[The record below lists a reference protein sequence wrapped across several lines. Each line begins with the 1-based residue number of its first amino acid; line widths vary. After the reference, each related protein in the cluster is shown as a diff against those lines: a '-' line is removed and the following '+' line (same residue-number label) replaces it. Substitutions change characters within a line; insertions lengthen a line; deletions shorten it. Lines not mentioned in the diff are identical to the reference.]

1 MAKSNSSAAV
11 RQSASTGGKKKYS
24 NYKPRN
30 PGKKPSEQTG
40 PADFIKAL
48 NAPKFN
54 PWVVIAAFIIPLLL
68 TLIAYY
74 NFDIYPLGPG
84 KHRSVLTLDL
94 NGQYIYY
101 FEAIRDAFWGDGSL
115 FYNWSRNL
123 SGGFMGIIGYYLA
136 SPFTLIPILMPRQY
150 MLQAIM
156 IMQICKVGACGAT
169 FCIYAQKSKKL
180 SAYPALIFSIMYSMM
195 AFVVIQLINPMWID
209 GPILLPLIILGVEY
223 LIDDGRK
230 INYII
235 PTALMFVANFY
246 IGFMVAIFVAI
257 YFVYYLFFGT
267 QRKFKGIKD
276 YAKTCGIMA
285 GSTVVVLM
293 CSLFMILPVYNA
305 LALGKFDFSEPVY
318 NWSEHLFK
326 IPELIPTLLPNQ
338 YYSVNVDT
346 GTRFYGRPEIYCG
359 VLTVVLF
366 PLYFF
371 NKDIKWNRKLGAGF
385 LLLVMFMSMYVKPIN
400 MYWHG
405 GQDPNWLPYRYS
417 FLISFILVSM
427 AAEVFANLDGLRL
440 KPKNIMFDVA
450 GKHASP
456 ITYGAGIF
464 LAIALAVFYFESK
477 MKSYNYNE
485 SKYKYVAKGLY
496 YKAEMNYG
504 ADRWQEIW
512 LGTLGFGLLLAA
524 VYIVLVF
531 IYSATKNK
539 NARMLLL
546 TATACLVCFEGGY
559 NCYDSF
565 RKIYKEVGNSCH
577 DSYAEITSAPDDIVK
592 PLEDYDGSFYRAEK
606 TFNRMVNDD
615 MAYGLKGIS
624 HSSSVMNARA
634 IKVIEYLGYFTQSY
648 ETKYEGSNPVADS
661 LLGIK
666 YVVDAP
672 DRRYNNKKMLDASYT
687 KVPELEG
694 LTYKRYDEPNLKVI
708 TDTVDVYQNP
718 NALSIGWMADRSILD
733 IPYLDETNPFNNLN
747 NMVASMTGNPGKEYY
762 KSVESTVDYD
772 PNQVRLHDYIHTD
785 AKTGIKTVHN
795 CYESYDTSTDA
806 VVNVRF
812 TSPVDGDIYMHLS
825 SKVKKACNV
834 WVGLKKED
842 GTYAGSTSTQYDG
855 YGTYFDTNS
864 SPIVRLGP
872 FKKGQEIEVR
882 FTIQASGS
890 GGKYVGSNEY
900 LMVRKGD
907 SNGNGDGF
915 HFCYLDMDEFE
926 KDIATLREGQWNID
940 MSKSNDRH
948 LEGTVNVKSG
958 QVFVTSIPYEPGW
971 TIEIDGKK
979 VKDLVYTKDDDQGIS
994 RLVNKDKDEGE
1005 VAIVDGFIGIKMDGI
1020 SDGEHKISMTYT
1032 PPGFKTGVVT
1042 LIIGV
1047 IVIIVLAVYD
1057 HKRNPVLI
1065 ARREAKQRRKA
1076 GLPEET
1082 SEEQETVKES
1092 AEKSSGKTE
1101 KKDDVQ
1107 EPLKKKKEAKKLP
1120 TSQTPTKSGVQIIKS
1135 KGEVAGNVEE
1145 KAREADEKAKAEAAE
1160 LQKKTDEL
1168 IKNFNE
1174 NAEEASEKAEDTA
1187 EKVAET
1193 VEETVEE
1200 TAEEVKEAAAEAAE
1214 KPSAPKSGNGGNKNK
1229 KKKKKK

>member
-1 MAKSNSSAAV
+1 M
-11 RQSASTGGKKKYS
+11 KK
-24 NYKPRN
+24 
-30 PGKKPSEQTG
+30 
-40 PADFIKAL
+40 L

-54 PWVVIAAFIIPLLL
+54 PWVVIAAFVIPLLL

-74 NFDIYPLGPG
+74 NFDIYPLGAG

-136 SPFTLIPILMPRQY
+136 SPFTLIPVLMPRQY

-169 FCIYAQKSKKL
+169 FCIYAQRSKKL
-180 SAYPALIFSIMYSMM
+180 SAYPSLIFSTMYAMM

-223 LIDDGRK
+223 IIADGRK

-235 PTALMFVANFY
+235 PTALMFIANFY

-257 YFVYYLFFGT
+257 YFVYYLFFATG
-267 QRKFKGIKD
+267 RKFRGIKD

-293 CSLFMILPVYNA
+293 CSLIMILPVYNA

-326 IPELIPTLLPNQ
+326 VPELIPTLLPNQ

-359 VLTVVLF
+359 VLTTVLF

-371 NKDIKWNRKLGAGF
+371 NKDIKWNRKLGAAF
-385 LLLVMFMSMYVKPIN
+385 LLLVMFMSMYVKPLN

-417 FLISFILVSM
+417 FLVSFILVSM
-427 AAEVFANLDGLRL
+427 AAEVFANLEGLRL
-440 KPKNIMFDVA
+440 KPKSLMFDIA

-456 ITYGAGIF
+456 ITYGLGIF
-464 LAIALAVFYFESK
+464 AAIAAAVLFFESK

-504 ADRWQEIW
+504 PDRWQEIW

-524 VYIVLVF
+524 AYIVLVF
-531 IYSATKNK
+531 VYSATKNN
-539 NARMLLL
+539 NASMILL

-592 PLEDYDGSFYRAEK
+592 PLEEYDGSFYRAEK

-634 IKVIEYLGYFTQSY
+634 IKLVEYLGYFTQSY

-672 DRRYNNKKMLDASYT
+672 DRRNNNKKMLDASYT
-687 KVPELEG
+687 KVPELQG

-718 NALSIGWMADRSILD
+718 NALSIGWMSDKSILD
-733 IPYLDETNPFNNLN
+733 IPYLDETNPFRNLN
-747 NMVASMTGNPGKEYY
+747 NMIASMTGNPGKEYY
-762 KSVESTVDYD
+762 KSVESEVSYD

-785 AKTGIKTVHN
+785 IKTGVRTVHD

-834 WVGLKKED
+834 W
-842 GTYAGSTSTQYDG
+842 
-855 YGTYFDTNS
+855 
-864 SPIVRLGP
+864 
-872 FKKGQEIEVR
+872 
-882 FTIQASGS
+882 
-890 GGKYVGSNEY
+890 
-900 LMVRKGD
+900 
-907 SNGNGDGF
+907 
-915 HFCYLDMDEFE
+915 
-926 KDIATLREGQWNID
+926 
-940 MSKSNDRH
+940 
-948 LEGTVNVKSG
+948 
-958 QVFVTSIPYEPGW
+958 
-971 TIEIDGKK
+971 
-979 VKDLVYTKDDDQGIS
+979 
-994 RLVNKDKDEGE
+994 
-1005 VAIVDGFIGIKMDGI
+1005 
-1020 SDGEHKISMTYT
+1020 
-1032 PPGFKTGVVT
+1032 
-1042 LIIGV
+1042 
-1047 IVIIVLAVYD
+1047 
-1057 HKRNPVLI
+1057 
-1065 ARREAKQRRKA
+1065 
-1076 GLPEET
+1076 
-1082 SEEQETVKES
+1082 
-1092 AEKSSGKTE
+1092 
-1101 KKDDVQ
+1101 
-1107 EPLKKKKEAKKLP
+1107 
-1120 TSQTPTKSGVQIIKS
+1120 
-1135 KGEVAGNVEE
+1135 
-1145 KAREADEKAKAEAAE
+1145 
-1160 LQKKTDEL
+1160 
-1168 IKNFNE
+1168 
-1174 NAEEASEKAEDTA
+1174 
-1187 EKVAET
+1187 
-1193 VEETVEE
+1193 
-1200 TAEEVKEAAAEAAE
+1200 
-1214 KPSAPKSGNGGNKNK
+1214 
-1229 KKKKKK
+1229 